1 MLDVAFVSAVKDLFE
16 NGRIFLDD
24 LEDAVQICRLYGSRL
39 ELARNRSHWIVF
51 VRDHEPERKRG
62 A

>member
-1 MLDVAFVSAVKDLFE
+1 MLDVAFVSAVRDLFE

-51 VRDHEPERKRG
+51 VRDHEPEWKRG